1 MSGSVHSAYTEWP
14 PIQDNLHECH
24 ILQYELKC
32 HISTPVKLSRLHVK
46 EPPLCQLLREP
57 IQSAHIF
64 VSLMQPLR
72 FWWTLPVI
80 SPPVWFSQ
88 SNPLPFVTFIP
99 LTPISC
105 LLFIKWS
112 EESNY
117 LQILLAGVRI
127 NSIAR
132 ITFAGLQ
139 PIAIAVPPATR
150 CGIIHD
156 YICWSHGQYSVSSE

>member
-1 MSGSVHSAYTEWP
+1 MA
-14 PIQDNLHECH
+14 PIQGYLHECP
-24 ILQYELKC
+24 ILQCELKY
-32 HISTPVKLSRLHVK
+32 HISTPFKASRLHVK
-46 EPPLCQLLREP
+46 EPPLCQLVREP
-57 IQSAHIF
+57 IQSTHIF

-80 SPPVWFSQ
+80 SPPVWFSL

-117 LQILLAGVRI
+117 LQILLAGAQI

-132 ITFAGLQ
+132 IAFVGLQ
-139 PIAIAVPPATR
+139 PPAIALPPAPR
-150 CGIIHD
+150 SGIIHD
-156 YICWSHGQYSVSSE
+156 YYCWSHGQSSIPSEYNANSTYQMF